1 MRCQNRSSEY
11 SVIFADVECNF
22 MVRYLLML
30 ACILLFSSVRG
41 QARLDQ
47 NMVQLA
53 TQYYNMRE
61 YEKAAPLLKEI
72 YDISNNRYYFRL
84 YLMSLTELRQFSKAE
99 EEIMKEIRRVKDGQ
113 SELLVHWGYI
123 LKQQEKVQEATA
135 KFEEAIRTTP
145 PNRANIVNT
154 GITFTQWREFEW
166 AEKLYMHGRK
176 VVPGEGFHSELAS
189 VYSQLRNYSKMLE
202 ELLSLVRLDENH
214 LPRVQSNLTS
224 AMYLDI
230 QSELKEEFRS
240 VILRRI
246 QSEPDVLAYNRLFIW
261 FLMQES
267 QFAAALRQSI
277 ALDRRTGMEDQQII
291 MLAQAALNSQSYQDA
306 SAAFE
311 YIMNK
316 GRNHPA
322 WMSAFIYK
330 LRADYQYHIQQEPD
344 NMEKGRQLAANFR
357 QGLEMVGISSPTL
370 PLVREYAHLL
380 AFYLDDTATAIELL
394 EQAIGIQG
402 LNPAEAGEMKTELA
416 DVYLYAD
423 DPWEA
428 ILLYSQVI
436 DANRTNTLGDEVKL
450 KKARLGY
457 YMGNFSWA
465 KAQLDVLKAS
475 TSKLTAN
482 DAMEL
487 SLFIAENSSQ
497 DSTES
502 ALTYFARADLLF
514 FRNKNKEAGA
524 LLDSITILFP
534 FHNIVDDVLYRKAKI
549 LLAGNNPEL
558 AAELL
563 EQIAKEFPFG
573 LLADDALY
581 LLADTYNFRLNNQQK
596 AAETY
601 RKILFQYPGSIYV
614 SPAREKFRALNIN
627 IPDTETRDEHNLDQR
642 EKDFFRGVIP

>member
-1 MRCQNRSSEY
+1 
-11 SVIFADVECNF
+11 
-22 MVRYLLML
+22 
-30 ACILLFSSVRG
+30 
-41 QARLDQ
+41 
-47 NMVQLA
+47 MVQLA
-53 TQYYNMRE
+53 TQYYNARE
-61 YEKAAPLLKEI
+61 YDKAAPLLKEI

-84 YLMSLTELRQFSKAE
+84 FLMSLTELKQFTRAE
-99 EEIMKEIRRVKDGQ
+99 EEISKEIRRVRDGH

-123 LKQQEKVQEATA
+123 LKQQDKTQEAAA

-145 PNRANIVNT
+145 SIKANISNT
-154 GITFTQWREFEW
+154 GITFTQWREYEW
-166 AEKLYMHGRK
+166 AERLYMHGRR
-176 VVPGEGFHSELAS
+176 VIPGEGFHSELAS
-189 VYSQLRNYSKMLE
+189 VYMQIRNYSKMLE
-202 ELLSLVRLDENH
+202 ELLSLVKQDENH

-240 VILRRI
+240 AILRRI

-261 FLMQES
+261 FLMQER
-267 QFAAALRQSI
+267 QFPAALRQSI
-277 ALDRRTGMEDQQII
+277 ALDRRTGSEDQQII

-311 YIMNK
+311 YIMSK

-330 LRADYQYHIQQEPD
+330 LRADYQYHILEEAD
-344 NMEKGRQLAANFR
+344 NIEKGRQLAANFR
-357 QGLEMVGISSPTL
+357 EGLEMVGISSPTL

-380 AFYLDDTATAIELL
+380 AFYLDDTPAAIQSL
-394 EQAIGIQG
+394 EHALGIQG
-402 LNPAEAGEMKTELA
+402 LNPLEAGEIKTELA
-416 DVYLYAD
+416 DVYIYAD

-436 DANRTNTLGDEVKL
+436 DANRTNDLGDEVKL

-487 SLFIAENSSQ
+487 SLFIGENSSQ
-497 DSTES
+497 DSTET
-502 ALTYFARADLLF
+502 ALTYFARADLHF
-514 FRNKNKEAGA
+514 FRNKNSEAAA
-524 LLDSITILFP
+524 LLDSIAILFP
-534 FHNIVDDVLYRKAKI
+534 YHNIVDDVLYRKANI
-549 LLAGNNPEL
+549 LLAGNNPEM
-558 AAELL
+558 AAGLL
-563 EQIAKEFPFG
+563 EQIVREFPHG

-581 LLADTYNFRLNNQQK
+581 LLADTYNFRLNDQRK

-614 SPAREKFRALNIN
+614 SQAREKFRALNIN
-627 IPDTETRDEHNLDQR
+627 IPDTETRDEDNIDQR